1 MGCFQGMSGLQSCF
15 GEPLSPAAVGAQL
28 QARTLGCKA
37 PEELSTAFPEWAGC
51 NFIPENL
58 HPKSF
63 RGYIGHNTNVWAA
76 ASRAGIKVR
85 PLVPGVIAFWLGAQ
99 EGALSQSQGSCSPHD
114 AYLTRICAGSSCLLC
129 NVLVPRKVQ
138 FAGGEGDWC
147 GAGGAAGGRA
157 GPGAGGH

>member
-1 MGCFQGMSGLQSCF
+1 MSSV
-15 GEPLSPAAVGAQL
+15 AACAQL

-76 ASRAGIKVR
+76 ANRAGIKAR
-85 PLVPGVIAFWLGAQ
+85 SLVAFVV
-99 EGALSQSQGSCSPHD
+99 
-114 AYLTRICAGSSCLLC
+114 AYWCKT
-129 NVLVPRKVQ
+129 LVEPEIN
-138 FAGGEGDWC
+138 AD
-147 GAGGAAGGRA
+147 
-157 GPGAGGH
+157 

>member
-1 MGCFQGMSGLQSCF
+1 MSAV
-15 GEPLSPAAVGAQL
+15 AACAQL

-76 ASRAGIKVR
+76 ANRAGIKAR
-85 PLVPGVIAFWLGAQ
+85 SLVAFVA
-99 EGALSQSQGSCSPHD
+99 
-114 AYLTRICAGSSCLLC
+114 AYLYKGFG
-129 NVLVPRKVQ
+129 K
-138 FAGGEGDWC
+138 
-147 GAGGAAGGRA
+147 
-157 GPGAGGH
+157 PGLPA